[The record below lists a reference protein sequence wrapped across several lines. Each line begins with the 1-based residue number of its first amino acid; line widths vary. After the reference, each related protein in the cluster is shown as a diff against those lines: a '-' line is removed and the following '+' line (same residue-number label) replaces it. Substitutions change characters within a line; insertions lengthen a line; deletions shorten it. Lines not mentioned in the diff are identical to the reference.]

1 MNIINH
7 GLPMFLFF
15 FAVSSNATGS
25 AHDETHLAGALS
37 MTSPISCTVTATD
50 EKKVIR
56 VNLTN
61 HSSHTWQFLSWHTPF
76 DAWFSRFMSI
86 TVLGGE
92 RDGEK
97 EGETVQ
103 YQGALAKRGE
113 PNAEDYLQIKAEASL
128 AVDLDLA
135 QAYELPAA
143 EYLISINPFELTQV
157 DNESQSFTLICP
169 TLKLAL

>member
-7 GLPMFLFF
+7 GLAMFLFF

-25 AHDETHLAGALS
+25 AHDETHLVGALS

-50 EKKVIR
+50 ETKVIQ
-56 VNLTN
+56 VSLTN
-61 HSSHTWQFLSWHTPF
+61 HDSRPWQFLSWHTPF

-86 TVLGGE
+86 TIVG
-92 RDGEK
+92 GEK
-97 EGETVQ
+97 EGEVVQ
-103 YQGALAKRGE
+103 YQGALAKRGA
-113 PNAEDYLQIKAEASL
+113 PTIEDYLRITAGELLS
-128 AVDLDLA
+128 VELDLA